1 MRENTKL
8 RHEMEEKEEEAAAP
22 TSPKQKMQASR
33 GVVDGFWAPFLF
45 KATCFS
51 SVNTF
56 QGHAFPVLW
65 SLSGFDLVTW

>member
-33 GVVDGFWAPFLF
+33 GVVDGFWA
-45 KATCFS
+45 
-51 SVNTF
+51 VNTF

-65 SLSGFDLVTW
+65 SLSGFYLVTW